1 VGACDEPEAVD
12 EPCKR
17 VSTAADDEEEL
28 VVWLAEERAA
38 VALLEDWNV
47 EVIAA
52 EGYVARGSVGIS
64 VSCAAIEEI
73 VLVSLLL
80 LSLEPEE
87 DDAVEDVVSARTVD
101 SQANSTKLA
110 SDKPFILNSVAH
122 ALCLASANTVLISKE
137 CVDASASA

>member
-38 VALLEDWNV
+38 VALLEVWKV
-47 EVIAA
+47 EVTGA

-64 VSCAAIEEI
+64 VSCAAIEGM

-80 LSLEPEE
+80 LSLDPEE
-87 DDAVEDVVSARTVD
+87 DDAVKGIVSARTVD

-110 SDKPFILNSVAH
+110 SDKPFILNNVAH
-122 ALCLASANTVLISKE
+122 ALSPTSANTLLISKE